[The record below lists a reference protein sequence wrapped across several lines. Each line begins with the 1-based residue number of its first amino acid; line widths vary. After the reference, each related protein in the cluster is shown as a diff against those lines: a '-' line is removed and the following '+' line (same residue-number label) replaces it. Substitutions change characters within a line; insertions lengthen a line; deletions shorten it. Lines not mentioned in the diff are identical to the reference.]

1 MARAPVY
8 LDYHAT
14 TPVDERV
21 LEAMLPYFT
30 RDFGNAASSTHSW
43 GWRARDAVEAARR
56 DVAALIGA
64 QPREIVFT
72 GGATESNNMA
82 IHGVTMTAPSAR
94 RHIVVSAIE
103 HKSVIEPAQHLTARG
118 WRVTIAP
125 VQRDGRIDLDA
136 LAGTIGDDTALVSV
150 MAANN
155 EIGVLQPLA
164 EICRDRSRARQP
176 VSRRRSPGGGQ
187 GADRRAQDRASIC
200 CRSPPIRCTVRRAPA
215 RCSCANGS
223 RLARS
228 SRAAVTSTGFARAR

>member
-30 RDFGNAASSTHSW
+30 RDFGNAASSTHPW

-82 IHGVTMTAPSAR
+82 IHGVATTAPSSR

-103 HKSVIEPAQHLTARG
+103 HKSVIEPAQHLTA
-118 WRVTIAP
+118 
-125 VQRDGRIDLDA
+125 
-136 LAGTIGDDTALVSV
+136 
-150 MAANN
+150 
-155 EIGVLQPLA
+155 
-164 EICRDRSRARQP
+164 
-176 VSRRRSPGGGQ
+176 
-187 GADRRAQDRASIC
+187 
-200 CRSPPIRCTVRRAPA
+200 
-215 RCSCANGS
+215 S
-223 RLARS
+223 RLAGHR
-228 SRAAVTSTGFARAR
+228 RAGPP